1 LSKLRFKLG
10 VGSMSKLG
18 AVPIY
23 AKALRQ
29 VWTEVLPG
37 LQGWQRVAS
46 YNILTDSSYFMETP
60 VMSRAG
66 SAIKR
71 KRPAVLPEHGARK
84 RRALQNAEGAVPNIE
99 QLERRIAEDPLKN
112 HKDIEKLITMIN
124 PDNPNAKTNLKA
136 AVSLCKVF
144 SRLAA
149 SGSLSKNDRGT
160 QQNQEM
166 TARFTQQYGIYRRAL
181 LDLLRSTSSSQRLSI
196 VHLCWRALEVDAEL
210 LGNSVWVSD
219 SIFRPL
225 LSAVIELPGGADT
238 REAYAGE
245 YMNRCHDCCY
255 YSLEYLPYV
264 QSLVTLPNLYL
275 ITFPKFIHR
284 HNPRWDDSRKRHW
297 DALEP

>member
-1 LSKLRFKLG
+1 
-10 VGSMSKLG
+10 M
-18 AVPIY
+18 
-23 AKALRQ
+23 AK
-29 VWTEVLPG
+29 G
-37 LQGWQRVAS
+37 LQERVH
-46 YNILTDSSYFMETP
+46 ITTLTDSSYFMENP

-84 RRALQNAEGAVPNIE
+84 RRALQNAEGALPNIE
-99 QLERRIAEDPLKN
+99 QLEKRIAEDALKS

-124 PDNPNAKTNLKA
+124 PDNLNAKTNLKA

-196 VHLCWRALEVDAEL
+196 VHLCWRVLEVDAEL

-219 SIFRPL
+219 SKFRPL
-225 LSAVIELPGGADT
+225 LSAVIELPGGADI
-238 REAYAGE
+238 REAYVGE
-245 YMNRCHDCCY
+245 YMNQCHDCCY

-264 QSLVTLPNLYL
+264 QSLVTLPNNYL